1 MTKGPAPHTPR
12 TDRPTLTA
20 DHLPWL
26 EQPDGS
32 GIEASPCGR
41 ERSAIVELREPLAEP
56 TNVVAGPAGGRVCL
70 VSGGR
75 VLAVLPGQD
84 AAEIVECMS
93 RGWRYMGTLAPTG
106 ETTGRVT
113 LRGRRLL

>member
-1 MTKGPAPHTPR
+1 MTKGPPPHTPR

-26 EQPDGS
+26 EQPGGP

-56 TNVVAGPAGGRVCL
+56 TNVVAGLAGGRVCL

-93 RGWRYMGTLAPTG
+93 RGWRYMGILAPTG
-106 ETTGRVT
+106 ETTGWVT
-113 LRGRRLL
+113 LRGRPLL